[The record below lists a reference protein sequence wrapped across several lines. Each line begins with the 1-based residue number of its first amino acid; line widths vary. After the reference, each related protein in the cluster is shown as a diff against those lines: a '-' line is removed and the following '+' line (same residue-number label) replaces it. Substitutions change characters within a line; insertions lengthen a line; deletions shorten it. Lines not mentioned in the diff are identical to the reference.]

1 MDPYD
6 EVVQRAL
13 ARLGVTLLVG
23 GLDSGKTTLASR
35 IARAGIEAGLQ
46 LGFLDADVGQST
58 VGPPATV
65 GLRMCRSIQDLEPA
79 SLARADHL
87 AFVGATSP
95 QAHLLPLVVGT
106 RLLLDRAREQGADL
120 VVIDT
125 TGLVSGVYGQLLKF
139 HKVGVLQP
147 DLVVGLERGEELQPL
162 LGVVQRFFA
171 AEVLT
176 LRVHPDVVPASV
188 EQRATN
194 REESMRRYFQEPLQ
208 RFRVKPTVFVP
219 ALPALFDLAV
229 LDHLVVGLSDGK
241 GSCIGVGYLEYL
253 AEEGALRLI
262 SPVAEA
268 PKALILGSV
277 RLEDGFRARRVDL
290 RNLFGSD

>member
-1 MDPYD
+1 MDPHD

-13 ARLGVTLLVG
+13 ARRGVTLLLG
-23 GLDSGKTTLASR
+23 GLDSGKTTLARR
-35 IARAGIEAGLQ
+35 IARVGVDAGLQ
-46 LGFLDADVGQST
+46 VGLLDADVGQST

-65 GLRMCRSIQDLEPA
+65 GLRMCRTEGDLELE

-87 AFVGATSP
+87 AFAGATSP
-95 QAHLLPLVVGT
+95 QGHLLPLVAGT
-106 RLLLDRAREQGADL
+106 RLMLDRAREEGADL
-120 VVIDT
+120 VVVDT

-139 HKVGVLQP
+139 HKVGVVRP

-162 LGVVQRFFA
+162 LGVIRRFYP
-171 AEVLT
+171 AEVLST
-176 LRVHPDVVPASV
+176 RVHPEVVPTSV
-188 EQRATN
+188 EQRAMN

-229 LDHLVVGLSDGK
+229 LDHLLVGLSDGK

-253 AEEGALRLI
+253 AEDGALRLI
-262 SPVAEA
+262 SPVGEA

-277 RLEDGFRARRVDL
+277 RLEDGFRVRRVDL

>member
-6 EVVQRAL
+6 EVVERAL
-13 ARLGVTLLVG
+13 ASRGVILLVG
-23 GLDSGKTTLASR
+23 GLDSGKSTLASR
-35 IARAGIEAGLQ
+35 IARASIEAGLQ
-46 LGFLDADVGQST
+46 VGFLDADVGQST

-65 GLRMCRSIQDLEPA
+65 GLRMCRSVQDLDPA
-79 SLARADHL
+79 SLARADRL

-95 QAHLLPLVVGT
+95 QGHLLPLVVGT
-106 RLLLDRAREQGADL
+106 RLLLDEAREQGADT
-120 VVIDT
+120 VVTDT

-139 HKVGVLQP
+139 HKIAVLRP

-162 LGVVQRFFA
+162 LGVVRRFFA

-176 LRVHPDVVPASV
+176 LRVHADVVPASV

-194 REESMRRYFQEPLQ
+194 REDSMRGYFREPLQ

-229 LDHLVVGLSDGK
+229 LDHLLVGLSDGK

>member
-6 EVVQRAL
+6 EVVERAL
-13 ARLGVTLLVG
+13 ASRGVILLVG
-23 GLDSGKTTLASR
+23 GLDSGKSTLASR
-35 IARAGIEAGLQ
+35 IARASIEAGLQ
-46 LGFLDADVGQST
+46 VGFLDADVGQST

-65 GLRMCRSIQDLEPA
+65 GLRTCRSVQDLDPA
-79 SLARADHL
+79 SLARADQL

-95 QAHLLPLVVGT
+95 QGHLLPLVVGT
-106 RLLLDRAREQGADL
+106 RLLLDEAREQGADT
-120 VVIDT
+120 VVTDT

-139 HKVGVLQP
+139 HKIAVLRP

-162 LGVVQRFFA
+162 LGVVRRFFA

-176 LRVHPDVVPASV
+176 LRVHADVVPASV

-194 REESMRRYFQEPLQ
+194 REDSMRGYFQEPLQ

-229 LDHLVVGLSDGK
+229 LDHLLVGLSDGK

-277 RLEDGFRARRVDL
+277 RLEDGYRARRVDL

>member
-6 EVVQRAL
+6 EVVERAL
-13 ARLGVTLLVG
+13 ASRGVILLVG
-23 GLDSGKTTLASR
+23 GLDSGKSTLASR
-35 IARAGIEAGLQ
+35 IARASIEAGLQ
-46 LGFLDADVGQST
+46 VGFLDADVGQST

-65 GLRMCRSIQDLEPA
+65 GLRMCRSVQDMDPA
-79 SLARADHL
+79 SLARADRL

-95 QAHLLPLVVGT
+95 QGHLLPLVVGT
-106 RLLLDRAREQGADL
+106 RLLLDEAREQGADTI
-120 VVIDT
+120 VTDT

-139 HKVGVLQP
+139 HKIAVLRP

-162 LGVVQRFFA
+162 LGVVRRFFA

-176 LRVHPDVVPASV
+176 LRVHADVVPASV

-194 REESMRRYFQEPLQ
+194 REDSMRGYFQEPLQ

-229 LDHLVVGLSDGK
+229 LDHLLVGLSDGK

>member
-13 ARLGVTLLVG
+13 TRLGVTLLVG

-46 LGFLDADVGQST
+46 AGFLDADVGQST

-95 QAHLLPLVVGT
+95 QGHLLPLVVGT

-171 AEVLT
+171 AEVLA
-176 LRVHPDVVPASV
+176 LRVHADVVPTSV

>member
-6 EVVQRAL
+6 EVVERAL
-13 ARLGVTLLVG
+13 ASRGVILLVG
-23 GLDSGKTTLASR
+23 GLDSGKSTLASR
-35 IARAGIEAGLQ
+35 IARASIEAGLQ
-46 LGFLDADVGQST
+46 VGFLDADVGQST

-65 GLRMCRSIQDLEPA
+65 GLRMCRSLQDLDPA
-79 SLARADHL
+79 SLARADRL

-95 QAHLLPLVVGT
+95 QGHLLPLVVGT
-106 RLLLDRAREQGADL
+106 RLLLDEAREQGADT
-120 VVIDT
+120 VVTDT

-139 HKVGVLQP
+139 HKIAVLRP

-162 LGVVQRFFA
+162 LGVVRRFFA

-176 LRVHPDVVPASV
+176 LRVHADVVPASV

-194 REESMRRYFQEPLQ
+194 REDSMRGYFQEPLQ

-219 ALPALFDLAV
+219 ALPALFDLTV
-229 LDHLVVGLSDGK
+229 LDHLLVGLSDGK

>member
-6 EVVQRAL
+6 EVVERAL
-13 ARLGVTLLVG
+13 ASRGVILLVG
-23 GLDSGKTTLASR
+23 GLDSGKSTLASR
-35 IARAGIEAGLQ
+35 IARASIEAGLQ
-46 LGFLDADVGQST
+46 VGFLDADVGQST

-65 GLRMCRSIQDLEPA
+65 GLRMCRSLQDLDPA
-79 SLARADHL
+79 SLARADRL

-95 QAHLLPLVVGT
+95 QGHLLPLVVGT
-106 RLLLDRAREQGADL
+106 RLLLDEAREQGADT
-120 VVIDT
+120 VVTDT

-139 HKVGVLQP
+139 HKIAVLRP

-162 LGVVQRFFA
+162 LGVVRRFFA

-176 LRVHPDVVPASV
+176 LKVHADVVPASV

-194 REESMRRYFQEPLQ
+194 REDSMRGYFQEPLQ

-229 LDHLVVGLSDGK
+229 LDHLLVGLSDGK

>member
-6 EVVQRAL
+6 EVVERAL
-13 ARLGVTLLVG
+13 ASRGVILLVG
-23 GLDSGKTTLASR
+23 GLDSGKSTLASR
-35 IARAGIEAGLQ
+35 IARASIEAGLQ
-46 LGFLDADVGQST
+46 VGFLDADVGQST

-65 GLRMCRSIQDLEPA
+65 GLRMCRSVQDMDPA
-79 SLARADHL
+79 SLARADRL

-95 QAHLLPLVVGT
+95 QGHLLPLVVGT
-106 RLLLDRAREQGADL
+106 RLLLDEAREQGADTI
-120 VVIDT
+120 VTDT

-139 HKVGVLQP
+139 HKIAVLRP

-162 LGVVQRFFA
+162 LGVVRRFFA

-176 LRVHPDVVPASV
+176 LRVHADVVPASV

-194 REESMRRYFQEPLQ
+194 REDSMRGYFREPLQ
-208 RFRVKPTVFVP
+208 RFRVKPTVFIP

-229 LDHLVVGLSDGK
+229 LDHLLVGLSDGK

>member
-6 EVVQRAL
+6 EVVERAL
-13 ARLGVTLLVG
+13 ASRGVTLLVG
-23 GLDSGKTTLASR
+23 GLDSGKSTLASR
-35 IARAGIEAGLQ
+35 IARASIEAGLEV
-46 LGFLDADVGQST
+46 GFLDADVGQST

-65 GLRMCRSIQDLEPA
+65 GLRMCRLLQDLDPA
-79 SLARADHL
+79 SLARADRL

-95 QAHLLPLVVGT
+95 QGHLLPLVVGT
-106 RLLLDRAREQGADL
+106 RLLLDEARDQGADT
-120 VVIDT
+120 VVTDT

-139 HKVGVLQP
+139 HKIAVLRP

-162 LGVVQRFFA
+162 LGVVRRFFA

-176 LRVHPDVVPASV
+176 LRVHADVVPASV

-194 REESMRRYFQEPLQ
+194 REDSMRGYFQEPLQ

-229 LDHLVVGLSDGK
+229 LDHLLVGLSDGK

>member
-6 EVVQRAL
+6 EVVERAL
-13 ARLGVTLLVG
+13 ASRGVILLVG
-23 GLDSGKTTLASR
+23 GLDSGKSTLASR
-35 IARAGIEAGLQ
+35 IARASIEAGLQ
-46 LGFLDADVGQST
+46 VGFLDADVGQST

-65 GLRMCRSIQDLEPA
+65 GLRMCRSLQDLDPA
-79 SLARADHL
+79 SLARADRL

-95 QAHLLPLVVGT
+95 QGHLLPLVVGT
-106 RLLLDRAREQGADL
+106 RLLLDEAREQGADT
-120 VVIDT
+120 VVTDT

-139 HKVGVLQP
+139 HKIAVLRP

-162 LGVVQRFFA
+162 LGVVRRFFA

-176 LRVHPDVVPASV
+176 LRVHADVVPASV

-194 REESMRRYFQEPLQ
+194 REESMRGYFQEPLQ

-229 LDHLVVGLSDGK
+229 LDHLLVGLSDGK